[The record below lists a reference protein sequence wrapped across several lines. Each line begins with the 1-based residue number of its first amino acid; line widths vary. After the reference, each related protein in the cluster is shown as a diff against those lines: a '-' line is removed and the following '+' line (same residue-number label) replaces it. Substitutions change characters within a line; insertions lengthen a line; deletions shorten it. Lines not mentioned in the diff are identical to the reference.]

1 MYKSKK
7 FSYDYDEIEDGSKN
21 ESTMVPDI
29 MNDAEFDELEEII
42 IGCWGDAWDEEHG
55 VQPVI
60 DDIIK
65 NKDRFAHIRSIYFG
79 DMDYEDCEVSWIVQ
93 GDYSKLWSAMP
104 QLEKLTIK
112 GSQELELGDIEHANL
127 KELEIICGGL
137 PKKIIKQIE
146 KAKLPSLEKLLL
158 YLGMEDYGFD
168 GSIEDIES
176 LLKNSDFKNLTY
188 LGITDS
194 EIQDDVVKAVLDSKY
209 AAQITVLD
217 ISNGTLTDKGGQM
230 LCDGMDKLPNIKKI
244 DAQYHYMS
252 EKMMDALEKLDCEV
266 DTDDPNEADEYDG
279 ELYYYPMLGE

>member
-1 MYKSKK
+1 MYKSKR
-7 FSYDYDEIEDGSKN
+7 FSYGYDEAEDGKKDA
-21 ESTMVPDI
+21 STMVSDI
-29 MNDAEFDELEEII
+29 LSDSEFDDLEEVI
-42 IGCWGDAWDEEHG
+42 IGCWGEAWDEEGG

-65 NKDRFAHIRSIYFG
+65 NKDRFAHIKSIYFG

-137 PKKIIKQIE
+137 PKEIIKQIE
-146 KAKLPSLEKLLL
+146 TAKLPSLEKLLL

-194 EIQDDVVKAVLDSKY
+194 EIQDDVVKAILDSKY

-217 ISNGTLTDKGGQM
+217 ISNGTLTDKGGQI
-230 LCDGMDKLPNIKKI
+230 LCDGIDKLPNIKKI
-244 DAQYHYMS
+244 DAHFHYMS
-252 EKMMDALEKLDCEV
+252 NKMMNVLKNLDCEV
-266 DTDDPNEADEYDG
+266 DTDEQNEADEYDG